1 MTEPSK
7 SGMPEENPFERRIA
21 KIAGDLGIGKAQVE
35 ATAMLL
41 GEGATVPF
49 IARYRKEV
57 TGTLDEVHI
66 TAIRDRLAQ
75 LAELDKRRE
84 AILKS
89 LAERELLTDELKGRI
104 DAAETLAVLEDIY
117 LPFRPKR
124 RTRATAAREK
134 GLEPLAQRIFAQEE
148 VFDPLAAASA
158 FVDPEKGVVTPEES
172 LAGAR
177 DIIAEWV
184 NENEQARARMRAF
197 FADKAVF
204 RSQVIPGKEKEGNRY
219 LDYFDW
225 EEPAAKA
232 PSHRILAMRRGEKEE
247 FLTLRVIPPEAGALS
262 LLLALFVKGDG
273 PIAEQVRL
281 AVEDSYRRLLA
292 NSMETEI
299 RMVSKKRADAEAI
312 RVFAE
317 NLRQLLLAPPL
328 GQKRVLALDPGFR
341 TGCKLVCLNAQ
352 GRLIHHETIYP
363 HLSERDRETAAK
375 RVRSLCEQ
383 LNIEAIAIGNGT
395 AGRETETFLGT
406 LVLPETIQII
416 MVNESGASVY
426 SASKIARDEFPD
438 YDVTVRGAVS
448 IGRRLMDPLAELV
461 KIEPNAIGVG
471 QYQHDVDQ
479 GELKSS
485 LDDVVMSCVNAV
497 GVELNTA
504 SAALL
509 TYVSGLGP
517 ALAEKIVAWRNDHG
531 PFASREELQNVPR
544 LGAKAFIQAAGFLRI
559 LNGTNPL
566 DASAVH
572 PESYAIVDRMAED
585 LNCSVADLMRDEAL
599 RKRIDPARYV
609 TSEIGLPTL
618 NDILAELAKPGRDP
632 RAEFE
637 TFRFADG
644 IEKIEDLTTGMKLPG
659 IVTNITAFGAFVDIG
674 VHQDGLVHLSQ
685 IADRYVKDPG
695 DVLKVRQVVEVTVL
709 TVDLERKRIS
719 LTLKTHQDAADGAA
733 VKTPR
738 KQRTGKESEPVG
750 EKPPKPLTVKPRQE
764 KPASNGGQSGRAGSG
779 NPPREKTAQEAQ
791 RKGEPPKK
799 IMERRDRGKPD
810 HTRPHREK
818 PRNEKVPFNNPFVA
832 VFGKKPK

>member
-1 MTEPSK
+1 MTEPSNR
-7 SGMPEENPFERRIA
+7 GVPEENRFESHVA
-21 KIAGDLGIGKAQVE
+21 KIAGALGIGKAQAQ

-41 GEGATVPF
+41 SEGATVPF

-57 TGTLDEVHI
+57 TGTLDEVQI
-66 TAIRDRLAQ
+66 TTIRDRLAQ

-104 DAAETLAVLEDIY
+104 DIAETLAVLEDIY

-124 RTRATAAREK
+124 RTRAIVAREK

-148 VFDPLAAASA
+148 PFDPLAEASA
-158 FVDPEKGVVTPEES
+158 FVDPEKGVATPEEA

-204 RSQVIPGKEKEGNRY
+204 QSKVIAGKEKEGDRY

-232 PSHRILAMRRGEKEE
+232 PSHRILAIRRGEKEE
-247 FLTLRVIPPEAGALS
+247 FLALRVIPPEAEAIS
-262 LLLALFVKGDG
+262 LLCSLFVKGDG
-273 PIAEQVRL
+273 PLAQQVRL
-281 AVEDSYRRLLA
+281 AVEDSYRRLLGNA
-292 NSMETEI
+292 METEI
-299 RMVSKKRADAEAI
+299 RMVSKKRADTEAI
-312 RVFAE
+312 RVFAD

-363 HLSERDRETAAK
+363 HLSDRDREAAAK
-375 RVRSLCEQ
+375 RVASLCEQ
-383 LNIEAIAIGNGT
+383 LKIEAIAIGNGT
-395 AGRETETFLGT
+395 AGRETETFLET
-406 LVLPETIQII
+406 LGLPETIQIV

-426 SASKIARDEFPD
+426 SASKIARDELPD

-517 ALAEKIVAWRNDHG
+517 ALAEKIVVWRNERG

-544 LGAKAFIQAAGFLRI
+544 LGAKAFVQAAGFLRI
-559 LNGTNPL
+559 RGGKNPL

-599 RKRIDPARYV
+599 RKKIDLSRYA

-618 NDILAELAKPGRDP
+618 SDILAELAKPGRDP
-632 RAEFE
+632 RAQFE
-637 TFRFADG
+637 SFRFAEG
-644 IEKIEDLTTGMKLPG
+644 IEKIEDLKVGMKLPG

-695 DVLKVRQVVEVTVL
+695 EIVKVRQAVEVTVFA
-709 TVDLERKRIS
+709 VDLERRRIS
-719 LTLKTHQDAADGAA
+719 LTLKAHPDAANGAA
-733 VKTPR
+733 VKT
-738 KQRTGKESEPVG
+738 TGKRQTARENTTAG
-750 EKPPKPLTVKPRQE
+750 EKAPKLRTERPLKEKAASGKVPLPGTERGDPPQ
-764 KPASNGGQSGRAGSG
+764 
-779 NPPREKTAQEAQ
+779 EKTAQESP
-791 RKGEPPKK
+791 RREEPPKK
-799 IMERRDRGKPD
+799 IHPRPDRGKPD
-810 HTRPHREK
+810 HSRPQRGRA
-818 PRNEKVPFNNPFVA
+818 RNEKVPFNNPFVA
-832 VFGKKPK
+832 VFGKKPG